1 MLKYVLSINYFN
13 FLYFV
18 QDKFQEAQAAAAAE
32 SSKQQTKKPRKRP
45 QPKTTAAETKT
56 TNKQAK
62 KSANRKP
69 SSRPSKSRSAKD
81 LAKSSPLNST
91 FSPNSTTTPV
101 FSPSLD
107 MQMSSDY
114 SHTSEQSP
122 ESPKL
127 EDLSQFDSSLFEP
140 QQQDHLLLP
149 GMCDEDLS
157 NNLSSLSNGVSAE
170 EKLFHI
176 DMKKNSSEKTSIWLP
191 SSVPASVITPTENH
205 KSDSLLNSNHLVA
218 PVEDVVNKSKI
229 SVLNSHKKTNKVTR
243 TKKVT
248 KTKPLTSVERGI
260 LSPTLLQHNTL
271 SNGCKGMSNH
281 MTLNDDPMFS
291 SPQEIL
297 GGSDIKSHGNGL
309 PSEQLTHSGMTMES
323 VLSSPQKSWHSAVTS
338 TNGNTYTSP
347 LNSQNSLSRVASS
360 PFSQTSLSS
369 LSPHLSPH
377 SSHSSVFTFDRTCT
391 PHYQQSNILSPTL
404 SPVSPS
410 YLQNNSVKHS
420 VYQQRDLDPSRSDDP
435 FLTPVEDQLLLGSHF
450 HQNSD
455 SSLGDLRL
463 R

>member
-1 MLKYVLSINYFN
+1 
-13 FLYFV
+13 
-18 QDKFQEAQAAAAAE
+18 
-32 SSKQQTKKPRKRP
+32 
-45 QPKTTAAETKT
+45 
-56 TNKQAK
+56 
-62 KSANRKP
+62 
-69 SSRPSKSRSAKD
+69 
-81 LAKSSPLNST
+81 
-91 FSPNSTTTPV
+91 
-101 FSPSLD
+101 

-122 ESPKL
+122 TSPKL
-127 EDLSQFDSSLFEP
+127 EDLSQFESSLFEP

-149 GMCDEDLS
+149 EMCDEDIS
-157 NNLSSLSNGVSAE
+157 DNLSSLPNGVSPE
-170 EKLFHI
+170 EKLFQI

-191 SSVPASVITPTENH
+191 SSVPASVITPTENSKNGSLLNTNH
-205 KSDSLLNSNHLVA
+205 LVIPVSDANEKSKTSLLNSRKRAKV
-218 PVEDVVNKSKI
+218 SK
-229 SVLNSHKKTNKVTR
+229 
-243 TKKVT
+243 TKKAAR
-248 KTKPLTSVERGI
+248 TKPLNSVQGI
-260 LSPTLLQHNTL
+260 LSPTLLPPNSL
-271 SNGCKGMSNH
+271 SNGCKGISNH

-297 GGSDIKSHGNGL
+297 GGNDIKSHGNGL
-309 PSEQLTHSGMTMES
+309 PSEQLAHSGMTIES
-323 VLSSPQKSWHSAVTS
+323 VLSSPQKSWSSVVNS

-347 LNSQNSLSRVASS
+347 LNSQNSLSRIASS

-369 LSPHLSPH
+369 LSPHFSPH
-377 SSHSSVFTFDRTCT
+377 SSHSSVFTFDRT

-410 YLQNNSVKHS
+410 YLHNNSVKHS